1 MLGVS
6 CGWLT
11 HHELGGRYYEM
22 SDIEK
27 ELTLIRKA
35 IEKMDRGL
43 LVVTRAWRVGLISDR
58 ARGWLAK
65 YFGRESS
72 TVDCI
77 PEPLQEWII
86 EQETGLPAQIGD
98 DFSFK
103 TLAVHNSGE
112 RLMARLVTDSEQH
125 MLILKEQP
133 LSTRTVLVDS
143 FGLTPRESEV
153 LFWVARGKSNEEI
166 ARILAISHR
175 TVGKHLE
182 HVYAKIGVE
191 TRTSAATF
199 VLTSN

>member
-1 MLGVS
+1 
-6 CGWLT
+6 
-11 HHELGGRYYEM
+11 M
-22 SDIEK
+22 SPIEK

-43 LVVTRAWRVGLISDR
+43 IIINQAWRVGLISDR

-65 YFGRESS
+65 YFGRESL
-72 TVDCI
+72 TADRI
-77 PEPLQEWII
+77 PKPLQEWII
-86 EQETGLPAQIGD
+86 EQETGLTPKNGD

-103 TLAVHNSGE
+103 TLAVRSSGE
-112 RLMARLVTDSEQH
+112 RLMARLVPDSKQH

-133 LSTRTVLVDS
+133 LPTRTVLVDG

-153 LFWVARGKSNEEI
+153 LFWLASGKSNAEI
-166 ARILAISHR
+166 ARILTISRR

-182 HVYAKIGVE
+182 HVYAKIGVD

-199 VLTSN
+199 VLSSNQRL